1 MIRHYDVNGK
11 ICPNQYV
18 YNHTKHTWAAFK
30 AALSGTTPAPT
41 PMPPVTDSVYRVQT
55 GAFKDKKLADSLAA
69 ALKALGFETCIK
81 QSDGLYKVQVGAFS
95 IRANADTMLK
105 KLQSYGYE
113 GFIVGVNSSEKE
125 KKVRVTTDVLNIRS
139 GPDTGYTATG
149 QIAGGGVYTI
159 TETQG
164 SWGKLKSGAGWICL
178 DYTTD
183 I

>member
-1 MIRHYDVNGK
+1 
-11 ICPNQYV
+11 
-18 YNHTKHTWAAFK
+18 
-30 AALSGTTPAPT
+30 
-41 PMPPVTDSVYRVQT
+41 
-55 GAFKDKKLADSLAA
+55 
-69 ALKALGFETCIK
+69 
-81 QSDGLYKVQVGAFS
+81 
-95 IRANADTMLK
+95 MLK